1 MRLLIFLYIYIY
13 IYIFSDNVVL
23 SQWILVLILLVISLF
38 RVSFLFLRGCLS
50 SESINPSHPRRKL
63 YWKINLSPLKLNG
76 LKKTINN
83 FLKNIKEIYNFYFFN
98 VWLSRSFYTIFILY
112 FESFLN
118 RSNFYFI
125 KYN

>member
-1 MRLLIFLYIYIY
+1 MRLLIFLYIY

-83 FLKNIKEIYNFYFFN
+83 FKKNIKEIYNFFLIMY
-98 VWLSRSFYTIFILY
+98 SCQGSFYTIFILY

>member
-1 MRLLIFLYIYIY
+1 MRLLILYIY

-83 FLKNIKEIYNFYFFN
+83 FKKNIKEIYNFFLIMY
-98 VWLSRSFYTIFILY
+98 SCQGSFYTIFILY